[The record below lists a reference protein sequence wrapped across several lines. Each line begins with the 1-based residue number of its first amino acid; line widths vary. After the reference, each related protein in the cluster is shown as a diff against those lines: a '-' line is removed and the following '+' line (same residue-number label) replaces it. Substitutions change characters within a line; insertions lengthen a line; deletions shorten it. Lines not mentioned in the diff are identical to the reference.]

1 MTCLDGPPAPP
12 ALAHSVDD
20 LLAEEEGDER
30 HDDYESFPN
39 NLAVQLPPLLVTSFL
54 EVRIEIGMT

>member
-30 HDDYESFPN
+30 HDDDEP
-39 NLAVQLPPLLVTSFL
+39 LPDHLGVQLPPLV
-54 EVRIEIGMT
+54 VAAA